1 MNEPLKL
8 LKAINNI
15 DDELIMEANVEVF
28 PTQKKPFWNI
38 SFARLA
44 PFMAVIVLAVFIT
57 VGNLNRKPITTGGNP
72 VVTVNSLS
80 DAEKTA
86 GFPISVPQKYGDDE
100 IFTITVVNE
109 SVICV
114 HYGSEEDVDMIIY
127 KGTGS
132 EDVSGDYTSYPD
144 VQEIDYDYRAI
155 QMKGNGGKIYLATWN
170 DKQYSFAIRIP
181 DGAELDDIK
190 AVIRETH

>member
-8 LKAINNI
+8 LKAINDI

-38 SFARLA
+38 GLARLV
-44 PFMAVIVLAVFIT
+44 PFMAVIVLAVFIA
-57 VGNLNRKPITTGGNP
+57 VGNLDRNPITTGGNP

-80 DAEKTA
+80 DVEKTA

-114 HYGSEEDVDMIIY
+114 HYGSEEDVDMVIY

-132 EDVSGDYTSYPD
+132 EDISGDYTVYPD
-144 VQEIDYDYRAI
+144 VQDIEYDFRSI
-155 QMKGNGGKIYLATWN
+155 QLKGNAGKIYLAIWN
-170 DKQYSFAIRIP
+170 DRQYSFAVRIP
-181 DGAELDDIK
+181 DGAELEEVK